1 MSVRISFGLVKL
13 ITGLL
18 AVCLLTALPLPAQTP
33 GSIKGRVTDKDT
45 GEPLVGAN
53 VFIEG
58 TGIGASA
65 DLDGRY
71 LLRSIPPGQ
80 YSVKVSYIGY
90 VAEAKETQVRNDQT
104 VEIDFRL
111 TARAITGETF
121 VVMGQARGQISAV
134 NQQLASNTISN
145 IVSQDRI
152 KELPDVNAAES
163 IGRLPG
169 VSINRWGG
177 EATAVA
183 IRGLSPKYNT
193 VTVNGVALPAT
204 SNEDRSVDLSLI
216 SSNILDGIELKKANT
231 PDMDADALGGTV
243 DLRLKEAPEGF
254 QANAMLQGGYNQIQ
268 NYAGNYNSNV
278 SVSDRFF
285 DGNLGVILGLNADR
299 YNRSADQLSASYRS
313 SAAVQTLSDITVDNL
328 TLREN
333 RAFKTRYGGNLLM
346 DFALPHGKISAN
358 GFYSQAKTDGT
369 YRSDLMDFTHNSH
382 YYNLQNNISTT
393 SIYTSSLGIK
403 QDYGWI
409 KFDVSGAA
417 TGSKTDDPDNYQY
430 RFAQE
435 NGAAASAPKAT
446 TPLVDAWT
454 LESIDTTLTGL
465 SQIFT
470 YSTNLVEKQKMAQF
484 NVQIPIHLS
493 DDLAGYVKAGGKF
506 RWLSRDF
513 DQEQWGCG
521 NLQYGGSWT
530 GPVSMLIYAASKMY
544 PGDFDVTR
552 DSTIIAARH
561 VWPISRFLDEFSRT
575 NFLDGQYRMGLT
587 YNLGMMR
594 KLTSA
599 LQTLPSNAWQHYA
612 IGSIGNDYDGIE
624 RYQAGYIMAELNIGP
639 YVTVIPGV
647 RYDADYSKY
656 HGQSFREV
664 ITNGNNQQAPGDLQ
678 INENE
683 RKNSFWLPML
693 HLKVQPAE
701 WLIIRLAGTET
712 VTRPDFRMYAPITH
726 INTYQSYVR
735 AANGG
740 LKDSRSKNLDLSVSV
755 YQKYVGFFTVSPF
768 YKSIDNLIMYT
779 TIPRMDTAVAKLVPG
794 QLNVP
799 TSWLGSAPQVDTY
812 LNSPNAAV
820 YKGIEFDW
828 QTNFWYL
835 PSFLHGLVLNINLT
849 SITSTIDVQR
859 FKTTP
864 VTRFVPPRTYITEI
878 VLSDTI
884 RTNRMPDQ
892 PAHIA
897 NITIGYDYKGF
908 SIRASYLYQ
917 SDKVTGI
924 GQTPVTDA
932 FTAPYKRWDLAVQ
945 QRFGENIQV
954 FANVNN
960 LNNRHDES
968 LLGYRQLSPTSIEYY
983 GLTLD
988 FGVRYKF

>member
-1 MSVRISFGLVKL
+1 MIVSSFRHRSTWIFVVLLILLISPS
-13 ITGLL
+13 LL
-18 AVCLLTALPLPAQTP
+18 AQGS
-33 GSIKGRVTDKDT
+33 GSIKGRVTDKET
-45 GEPLVGAN
+45 GEPLIGAN
-53 VFIEG
+53 VFIQS
-58 TGIGASA
+58 TGMGASA
-65 DLDGRY
+65 DLEGRFH
-71 LLRSIPPGQ
+71 LRGIPPGT
-80 YSVKVSYIGY
+80 YSLKVSYIGY
-90 VAEAKETQVRNDQT
+90 IAMTRDVTVNNDQ
-104 VEIDFRL
+104 VLEQDFL
-111 TARAITGETF
+111 LVARAITGETF
-121 VVMGQARGQISAV
+121 VVTGQARGQISAV

-169 VSINRWGG
+169 VSINRWAG

-193 VTVNGVALPAT
+193 VTVNGVTLPAT

-231 PDMDADALGGTV
+231 PDMDADALGGTI
-243 DLRLKEAPEGF
+243 DLRLKEAPEGL
-254 QANAMLQGGYNQIQ
+254 QASAMLQGGYNQIQ
-268 NYAGNYNSNV
+268 KYAGNYNTNV
-278 SVSDRFF
+278 SVSDRLF
-285 DGNLGVILGLNADR
+285 GGSLGVVAGLNSDR
-299 YNRSADQLSASYRS
+299 YNRSADQLSAAYRS
-313 SAAVQTLSDITVDNL
+313 SAAIQTLSDITVDNL
-328 TLREN
+328 TVREN
-333 RAFKTRYGGNLLM
+333 NAYKTRMGGNLLL
-346 DFALPHGKISAN
+346 DYAIPYGKISGN

-382 YYNLQNNISTT
+382 YYNLQSNISTT
-393 SIYTSSLGIK
+393 SIYTSSVGIK
-403 QDYGWI
+403 QDFGWMKYDI
-409 KFDVSGAA
+409 GAAA

-435 NGAAASAPKAT
+435 NGAASSSPTAT
-446 TPLVDAWT
+446 MPLVDAWT
-454 LESIDTTLTGL
+454 LERIDTSLTGL

-470 YSTNLVEKQKMAQF
+470 YSTNLKERQKMLQLNA
-484 NVQIPIHLS
+484 QIPFRIT
-493 DDLAGYVKAGGKF
+493 DDLAGYIKTGGKF

-544 PGDFDVTR
+544 PNDFDVVK
-552 DSTIIAARH
+552 DSTVIAARH
-561 VWPISRFLDEFSRT
+561 VWPISRFLDDFGRS
-575 NFLDGQYRMGLT
+575 NFLDGQYQMGMV
-587 YNLGMMR
+587 YNLGLMR
-594 KLTSA
+594 KLTGA

-612 IGSIGNDYDGIE
+612 IGSVGNDYDGIE

-639 YVTVIPGV
+639 YITFIPGV
-647 RYDADYSKY
+647 RYDADYTKY

-664 ITNGNNQQAPGDLQ
+664 ITNGNNQQLPGDLQ
-678 INENE
+678 HNENE
-683 RKNSFWLPML
+683 RENTFWLPMV
-693 HLKVQPAE
+693 HLKIQPAD
-701 WLIIRLAGTET
+701 WLIVRLAGTET
-712 VTRPDFRMYAPITH
+712 VTRPDYRMYAPITH

-740 LKDSRSKNLDLSVSV
+740 LKDSRAKNLDVSVSI

-768 YKSIDNLIMYT
+768 YKTIGNLIMYS
-779 TIPRMDTAVAKLVPG
+779 TIPRMDTTVAKLVPAE
-794 QLNVP
+794 LNVP
-799 TSWLGSAPQVDTY
+799 QSWLGSAPQVDTY
-812 LNSPNAAV
+812 LNNPNPAV

-835 PSFLHGLVLNINLT
+835 PSFLQGLVLNFNLT

-932 FTAPYKRWDLAVQ
+932 FTAPYKRWDLAIQ
-945 QRFGENIQV
+945 QKFGENMQV

-968 LLGYRQLSPTSIEYY
+968 LLGSRQLNPTSIEYY
-983 GLTLD
+983 GLTVD
-988 FGVRYKF
+988 VGIRYKF